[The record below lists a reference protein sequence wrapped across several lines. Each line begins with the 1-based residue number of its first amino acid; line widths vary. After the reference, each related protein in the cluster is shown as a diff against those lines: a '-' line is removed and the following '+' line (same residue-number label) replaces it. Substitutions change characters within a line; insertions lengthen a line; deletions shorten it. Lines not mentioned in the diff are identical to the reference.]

1 MNLRGKTMDKKRIL
15 IVDDEPDFT
24 HMIKLN
30 LEETGNYEVHTE
42 NQGNK
47 ALETARQFKP
57 DMIFLDIIMPD
68 MDGPQ
73 LLAILRKDAR
83 LKYIPVVFLTALVTK
98 DEITEEGSVIAGNAF
113 LAKPVTTERLIASI
127 KENIG

>member
-1 MNLRGKTMDKKRIL
+1 MDKKRIL

-30 LEETGNYEVHTE
+30 LEATGDYEVLTE
-42 NQGNK
+42 NHG
-47 ALETARQFKP
+47 ALGLKTARRFKP

-73 LLAILRKDAR
+73 LLALLREDTGLKD
-83 LKYIPVVFLTALVTK
+83 IPVVFLTALVTK
-98 DEITEEGSVIAGNAF
+98 DEITEEGATIAGNMF
-113 LAKPVTTERLIASI
+113 LAKPVTTARLVASI
-127 KENIG
+127 KENLK

>member
-1 MNLRGKTMDKKRIL
+1 MDKKRIL
-15 IVDDEPDFT
+15 VVDDEPAFT

-30 LEETGNYEVHTE
+30 LEETGDYEVLTE

-47 ALETARQFKP
+47 ALKTAREFRP

-73 LLAILRKDAR
+73 LLGMLREDAQLKD
-83 LKYIPVVFLTALVTK
+83 IPVVFLTALVTK
-98 DEITEEGSVIAGNAF
+98 DEISEEGSVIAGNSF
-113 LAKPVTTERLIASI
+113 LAKPVTTERLITAI

>member
-1 MNLRGKTMDKKRIL
+1 MDKKRIL

-30 LEETGNYEVHTE
+30 LEATGEYEVLTE
-42 NQGNK
+42 NQGKK
-47 ALETARQFKP
+47 AIAAAKEFKP

-73 LLAILRKDAR
+73 LLALLREDGAFGNV
-83 LKYIPVVFLTALVTK
+83 PVVFLTALVTK
-98 DEITEEGSVIAGNAF
+98 DEITEEGSTIAGNMF
-113 LAKPVTTERLIASI
+113 IAKPVSTERLVACIR
-127 KENIG
+127 ENLK

>member
-1 MNLRGKTMDKKRIL
+1 MDKRKIL

-30 LEETGNYEVHTE
+30 LEAAGDYEVLTE

-47 ALETARQFKP
+47 ALGVAKEFKP

-73 LLAILRKDAR
+73 LLALLRDDVV
-83 LKYIPVVFLTALVTK
+83 LKNIPVVFLTALVTK
-98 DEITEEGSVIAGNAF
+98 NEITEEGATIAGNMF
-113 LAKPVTTERLIASI
+113 LAKPVSTERLIACI
-127 KENIG
+127 RENLE

>member
-1 MNLRGKTMDKKRIL
+1 MDKKRIL

-30 LEETGNYEVHTE
+30 LEATGDYEVVTE
-42 NQGNK
+42 NQGSK
-47 ALETARQFKP
+47 ALGVAREFKP

-73 LLAILRKDAR
+73 LLALLRSDDG
-83 LKYIPVVFLTALVTK
+83 LKSIPVVFLTALVTK
-98 DEITEEGSVIAGNAF
+98 DEITEEGATIAGNMF
-113 LAKPVTTERLIASI
+113 LAKPVTTERLISSI
-127 KENIG
+127 KENLK